1 MARSGGGGITSGQ
14 TKTEKK
20 HRKVKK
26 ETEKTRKG
34 KTTRTTGPLI
44 PMPARKKKRKY
55 DEGTRKL
62 HCAGMQN

>member
-34 KTTRTTGPLI
+34 KTTRTTGPLA
-44 PMPARKKKRKY
+44 PMPARKNGKKALARQGDK
-55 DEGTRKL
+55 EAALRR
-62 HCAGMQN
+62 